1 MFLRGRI
8 VLLTYIQHNRGAN
21 QAGLDKFL
29 FGQAATL
36 VERTVLQMGAV
47 GLVALLI
54 VAVFYKEFKLLS
66 FDPEFT
72 ASLGFGALARRRPD
86 LADRRRGRDRPP
98 DGRRR
103 PDGGDAD
110 RPGQAARQWTNQ
122 LGVMIFPRPS
132 LRRDGRWPARSSASR
147 RPDSDRPDDRP
158 LYDGHHRPGLDPLRP
173 GARHRLGGNPAAGLQ
188 AQPGAAGRAAGES
201 RHDLPDQRAAV
212 ILLTG
217 IFAASS
223 CALVGS
229 FLVLRR
235 MAMMA
240 DAISHAI
247 LPGLVFSFVPANGPN
262 LFVGI
267 FGASL
272 AGLTTVVAVEAL
284 QRTGLLKSDAAIGI
298 VFPAM
303 FAIGTVLVTRYF
315 SDVHLDA
322 DAIYGEIAFSPFDLL
337 IIGNTNYGSYPL
349 IVLMLMT
356 VVNLLAILLF
366 YKELAT
372 FDAGLAAALG
382 FSPAVIHYGLMTLVS
397 MTTVGAFSAVGAILV
412 VALMIV
418 PAATAYLLTD
428 RLGLMIALSVA
439 AGAVSA
445 VLGYYAAVAFDVSIS
460 GMMVVMLGILFALA
474 ALFSPSQGIVSKLF
488 RRRRQRERF
497 AADLLVMHLHH
508 HRTASESPAHLAAEL
523 DWTGLPLADRIID
536 RAQRDRHVG
545 ARDGRIA
552 FTPPRRRSWRNRS
565 LGR

>member
-1 MFLRGRI
+1 MTFL
-8 VLLTYIQHNRGAN
+8 T
-21 QAGLDKFL
+21 
-29 FGQAATL
+29 
-36 VERTVLQMGAV
+36 
-47 GLVALLI
+47 
-54 VAVFYKEFKLLS
+54 
-66 FDPEFT
+66 
-72 ASLGFGALARRRPD
+72 
-86 LADRRRGRDRPP
+86 
-98 DGRRR
+98 
-103 PDGGDAD
+103 
-110 RPGQAARQWTNQ
+110 
-122 LGVMIFPRPS
+122 
-132 LRRDGRWPARSSASR
+132 
-147 RPDSDRPDDRP
+147 SD
-158 LYDGHHRPGLDPLRP
+158 
-173 GARHRLGGNPAAGLQ
+173 Q
-188 AQPGAAGRAAGES
+188 
-201 RHDLPDQRAAV
+201 V

-247 LPGLVFSFVPANGPN
+247 LPGLVFSFVLANGPS
-262 LFVGI
+262 LFIGI

-272 AGLTTVVAVEAL
+272 AGIATVVAVEAL
-284 QRTGLLKSDAAIGI
+284 QRTGLVKSDAAIGI

-303 FAIGTVLVTRYF
+303 FAFGTLLVTRYF
-315 SDVHLDA
+315 SNVHLDE
-322 DAIYGEIAFSPFDLL
+322 DAILFGEIAFAPFDLL

-356 VVNLLAILLF
+356 AVNLLAILLF
-366 YKELAT
+366 YKELKLAT

-382 FSPAVIHYGLMTLVS
+382 FSPALIHYGLMTLVS

-439 AGAVSA
+439 TGAISA
-445 VLGYYAAVAFDVSIS
+445 FLGYYLAVAFDVSIS
-460 GMMVVMLGILFALA
+460 GMMVVALGVLFALA
-474 ALFSPSQGIVSKLF
+474 ALFSPSQGIVSKLV

-523 DWTGLPLADRIID
+523 DWNDAWLDRIIT
-536 RAQRDRHVG
+536 RAQRDHHVEF
-545 ARDGRIA
+545 RDGRIA
-552 FTPPRRRSWRNRS
+552 LTPHGDEAAHSIARSIRVPVD
-565 LGR
+565 